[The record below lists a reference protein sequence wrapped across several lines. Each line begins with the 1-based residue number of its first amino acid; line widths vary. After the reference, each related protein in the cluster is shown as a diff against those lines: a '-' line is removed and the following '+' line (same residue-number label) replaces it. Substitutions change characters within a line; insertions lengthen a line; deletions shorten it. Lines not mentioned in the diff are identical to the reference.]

1 MRAKVAISSTRGHED
16 MSHREKAEQTP
27 HPGHLIV
34 IKTHLPYDLNEKRC
48 AVCLLACVYNPP
60 GICYAAF

>member
-27 HPGHLIV
+27 HSAPGHRIV
-34 IKTHLPYDLNEKRC
+34 IKTHLPYDLNEDRC
-48 AVCLLACVYNPP
+48 AVCLLACNPP
-60 GICYAAF
+60 GIYAAF